1 MKILYIE
8 DEKEINEW
16 LRKELMKAHYDVY
29 AFKSY
34 HEFKEHHSEEITF
47 DLAILDVM
55 LPGLDGFSIAR
66 RLKKEQTDLP
76 IIMLTARSQ
85 LEDKLE
91 GLSIADDYVT
101 KPFQVEEILARMQVL
116 LRRFEKDE
124 EVISVKHLEINL
136 KNKTII
142 NTNNDQEILLTQKQY
157 ALLNYFVVHGNQIL
171 TKEQLYEAVWNEEY
185 IDGDKT
191 LMVHI
196 RYLREKIEEDPS
208 HPEIVETIRGIGY
221 RVRL

>member
-16 LRKELMKAHYDVY
+16 LRAELTKAHYEVY

-34 HEFKEHHSEEITF
+34 HEFKEYHSEEITF

-66 RLKKEQTDLP
+66 RLKKEQTNLP

-91 GLSIADDYVT
+91 GLSIADDYIT

-142 NTNNDQEILLTQKQY
+142 NTNNTQEILLTQKQY
-157 ALLNYFVVHGNQIL
+157 ALLNYFIVHGNQIL
-171 TKEQLYEAVWNEEY
+171 TKEQLYEAVWNEDY

>member
-1 MKILYIE
+1 
-8 DEKEINEW
+8 
-16 LRKELMKAHYDVY
+16 
-29 AFKSY
+29 
-34 HEFKEHHSEEITF
+34 
-47 DLAILDVM
+47 
-55 LPGLDGFSIAR
+55 
-66 RLKKEQTDLP
+66 
-76 IIMLTARSQ
+76 
-85 LEDKLE
+85 
-91 GLSIADDYVT
+91 
-101 KPFQVEEILARMQVL
+101 MQVL

-142 NTNNDQEILLTQKQY
+142 NTNNNQEILLTQKQY